1 VAILE
6 RLLARLRPGGVAYF
20 QVPTHTVDYT
30 FHLEDYMAHGLGSGH
45 IEMHCVPQRRIFRI
59 ARDSGCD
66 VLEVRED
73 DWVGRRHV
81 ELSNTFLLR
90 KR

>member
-1 VAILE
+1 
-6 RLLARLRPGGVAYF
+6 
-20 QVPTHTVDYT
+20 
-30 FHLEDYMAHGLGSGH
+30 
-45 IEMHCVPQRRIFRI
+45 MHYLPQRHIFRLV
-59 ARDSGCD
+59 RDAGCE

-90 KR
+90 RP